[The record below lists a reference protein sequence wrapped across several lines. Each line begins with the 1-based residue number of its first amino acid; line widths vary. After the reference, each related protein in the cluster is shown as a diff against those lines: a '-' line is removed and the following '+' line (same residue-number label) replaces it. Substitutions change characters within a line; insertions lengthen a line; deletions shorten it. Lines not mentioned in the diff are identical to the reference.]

1 MNPPSHDLR
10 EIASG
15 PPKPWTSDCERYPEN
30 YATTVIHHEA
40 GRNPSGN
47 NKRKL
52 PDCGV
57 IYQRLENSH
66 IVLKQTSDSP
76 TPTAN
81 MIESLFQSTTVP
93 LLEQVAKFAE
103 RRQEVLAGNMA
114 NINTD
119 DYRMRDLP
127 VEQFQ
132 TAMKQAI
139 EQSKKQA
146 AGGEGTDQMFV
157 SPGAIGISGGGSFQ
171 SFFTEELFAAVEADP
186 QNLTFQD
193 GNNRSMEAEV
203 MEMTKNAMMQSM
215 AIQFINSQMALLEH
229 VISERA

>member
-1 MNPPSHDLR
+1 
-10 EIASG
+10 
-15 PPKPWTSDCERYPEN
+15 
-30 YATTVIHHEA
+30 
-40 GRNPSGN
+40 
-47 NKRKL
+47 
-52 PDCGV
+52 
-57 IYQRLENSH
+57 
-66 IVLKQTSDSP
+66 
-76 TPTAN
+76 